1 MTILSVLGTIIS
13 VPLISA
19 ILNILRQIFFKDPRT
34 PPEVFHYLPVIGS
47 TIQYG
52 MDPYAFFFKCRAKV
66 HHISSAVEG
75 FLALTTQYGDC
86 FTFTLLGKK
95 TTVFLGAKGNQFIL
109 NGSSKDLNAE
119 EVYRPLTAPVFGKGV
134 VYDCPNAKL
143 MDQKRVCLTGRSL
156 LSAC

>member
-66 HHISSAVEG
+66 HHIPSAVEIFFG
-75 FLALTTQYGDC
+75 TDNSVWR
-86 FTFTLLGKK
+86 LLHLHS
-95 TTVFLGAKGNQFIL
+95 FRQEN
-109 NGSSKDLNAE
+109 NGL
-119 EVYRPLTAPVFGKGV
+119 PW
-134 VYDCPNAKL
+134 C
-143 MDQKRVCLTGRSL
+143 
-156 LSAC
+156 